1 MNIML
6 TGATGNLGHHIT
18 SQAIE
23 HGIGRFYIGVRNL
36 EKVPE
41 QWRDNVS
48 VRQLDYFDEKVW
60 LQHFKRLIRSF
71 YTKYHTSIY

>member
-23 HGIGRFYIGVRNL
+23 HGIDRFYIGVRN
-36 EKVPE
+36 
-41 QWRDNVS
+41 
-48 VRQLDYFDEKVW
+48 
-60 LQHFKRLIRSF
+60 
-71 YTKYHTSIY
+71 